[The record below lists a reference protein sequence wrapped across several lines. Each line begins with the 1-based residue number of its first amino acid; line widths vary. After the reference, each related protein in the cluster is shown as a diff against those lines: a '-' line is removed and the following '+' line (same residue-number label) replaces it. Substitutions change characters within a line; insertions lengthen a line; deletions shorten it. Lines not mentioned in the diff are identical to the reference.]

1 MKEELREVIAKAVS
15 NPRSYLD
22 LTLVYDKG
30 HELSGTTHFEMRA
43 GGDFSL
49 RSVNP
54 RTQRTISIEGKL
66 EDDQRDA
73 LLAAIDQSGLIDVP
87 SSTRNIGDDEPPIS
101 VTLSYDNLVQR
112 LLIWDGDAR
121 TNPEFQRFESVLRSL
136 LGQLSGGP

>member
-1 MKEELREVIAKAVS
+1 
-15 NPRSYLD
+15 
-22 LTLVYDKG
+22 
-30 HELSGTTHFEMRA
+30 MRA

-54 RTQRTISIEGKL
+54 RTQRTMSIEGKL